1 MKTVLFFRHAKSDW
15 DADWGTDHE
24 RPLARRGRK
33 AAKVMGRLLAE
44 TGPLP
49 ESIVSS
55 SATRARQTL
64 KRAQKAGGWNAA
76 VRFTDDLYGASP
88 SDLLE
93 TICREPDTTEVLM
106 LVGHE
111 PTWSETIEDFVGHD
125 VGHFPTA
132 ALARVDLDISSWREA
147 AFGHGTLVWLRRPRD
162 YR

>member
-24 RPLARRGRK
+24 RPLASRGRK
-33 AAKVMGRLLAE
+33 AAKAMGRLLAE

-49 ESIVSS
+49 ERIVSS

-64 KRAQKAGGWNAA
+64 KRAPKAGQWNAP